1 MNGRTK
7 GLLLGVTGEAAYG
20 TNPLFALP
28 LYSLGLTFNDVLF
41 YRYLFA
47 IVIYGLWTTFYK
59 KVSLKLSFKEAG
71 VLLPL
76 GLTFAVS
83 SVTLFASYNYM
94 DVGVASTLLFV
105 YPIMVAVIMT
115 VFFKEKMTR
124 STVLAIILTSAGV
137 WLLYNGKAD
146 ETLNMTGIVLIFF
159 SALSYAV
166 YMVAIKKVP
175 ALQKMNDAK
184 LTFYVMTFGG
194 LLFVGQALTGQG
206 IAVIKTPFEFGCIV
220 GLAVFPTIVALETIT
235 VAIRLIGPTITAI
248 LGAFEP
254 LTALLIGVFVFN
266 EQMTPRI
273 VCGILLILIAVT
285 GVVVSAEKSK
295 AQNK

>member
-7 GLLLGVTGEAAYG
+7 GILWGVTGEAAYG

-28 LYSLGLTFNDVLF
+28 LYSLGLTSNDVLF

-47 IVIYGLWTTFYK
+47 VVIYGLWTAAYK
-59 KVSLKLSFKEAG
+59 KISLKPSFKEVC

-83 SVTLFASYNYM
+83 SITLFGSYNYM

-105 YPIMVAVIMT
+105 YPVMVAVIMT
-115 VFFKEKMTR
+115 AFFKEKMTLR
-124 STVLAIILTSAGV
+124 TLSAIVLTSAGV
-137 WLLYNGKAD
+137 WLLYNGKGD
-146 ETLNMTGIVLIFF
+146 EKLDMTGVVLISF

-175 ALQKMNDAK
+175 VLQKMNDAK

-194 LLFVGQALTGQG
+194 LLFVGRALITGRG
-206 IAVIKTPFEFGCIV
+206 IAPISTPFEFGCVI

-235 VAIRLIGPTITAI
+235 VAIRLIGPTVTAI

-254 LTALLIGVFVFN
+254 LTALLVGVFVFG
-266 EQMTPRI
+266 EMMTVRI
-273 VCGILLILIAVT
+273 FCGICLILCAVT
-285 GVVVSAEKSK
+285 GVVVSGGKSNAK
-295 AQNK
+295 V

>member
-7 GLLLGVTGEAAYG
+7 GILLGITGEAAYG

-28 LYSLGLTFNDVLF
+28 LYSSGLTSNDALF

-47 IVIYGLWTTFYK
+47 IIIYGLWTTFYK
-59 KVSLKLSFKEAG
+59 KVSLKTTFKETL

-76 GLTFAVS
+76 GLIFATS
-83 SVTLFASYNYM
+83 SLTLFISYRYM
-94 DVGVASTLLFV
+94 DAGIASTLLFV
-105 YPIMVAVIMT
+105 YPVMVAVIMT
-115 VFFKEKMTR
+115 VFFKERMTI
-124 STVLAIILTSAGV
+124 STVSAIILTSAGV
-137 WLLYNGKAD
+137 WLLYNGKGD

-175 ALQKMNDAK
+175 VLQKMNDAK

-206 IAVIKTPFEFGCIV
+206 ITIIKTPFEFACII

-235 VAIRLIGPTITAI
+235 VAIRLIGPTVTAI
-248 LGAFEP
+248 LGAFET

-266 EQMTPRI
+266 EQMTFRI
-273 VCGILLILIAVT
+273 ICGILLILSAVT
-285 GVVVSAEKSK
+285 GVVASDEKSK
-295 AQNK
+295 KAVK